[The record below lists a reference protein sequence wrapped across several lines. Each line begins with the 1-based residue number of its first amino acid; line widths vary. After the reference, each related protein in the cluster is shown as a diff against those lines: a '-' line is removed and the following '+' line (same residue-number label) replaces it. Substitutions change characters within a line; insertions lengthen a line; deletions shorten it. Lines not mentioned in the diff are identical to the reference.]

1 MFCLKIGQFKCGC
14 TVFVHPFFFCPFK
27 ENITF
32 YILPNEQENLWN
44 FGFIMEVNN
53 YMRSVTPMKTAK
65 TGYII
70 ISILLC
76 ILGVTLIIFPQ
87 FSSKALGTLCGIIF
101 IVFGIVKLVGYF
113 SKDLFRLAFQF
124 DFEFGI
130 LLFVLGIILL
140 VHPGSLV
147 NFICIAFGIS
157 VLGDGLFKIRI
168 ALEAKKFGIE
178 KWWISFAVAIISAV
192 LGLILIFRPGEGS
205 EVLMIFLGITLLAEG
220 VLSLI
225 TVITMV
231 KIINHQQ
238 PDVIDVQVYDES
250 ED

>member
-1 MFCLKIGQFKCGC
+1 
-14 TVFVHPFFFCPFK
+14 
-27 ENITF
+27 
-32 YILPNEQENLWN
+32 
-44 FGFIMEVNN
+44 
-53 YMRSVTPMKTAK
+53 MRSVTPMKTAK

-76 ILGVTLIIFPQ
+76 ILGITLIVFPQ
-87 FSSKALGTLCGIIF
+87 FSASMLGTLCGIIF
-101 IVFGIVKLVGYF
+101 IAFGLVKLVGYF

-130 LLFVLGIILL
+130 LLIVLGIILL
-140 VHPGSLV
+140 VHPGGLV

-168 ALEAKKFGIE
+168 AGEAKRFGIE
-178 KWWISFAVAIISAV
+178 KWWVSFTAAIISSV

-205 EVLMIFLGITLLAEG
+205 ALLMIFLGLTLLAEG
-220 VLSLI
+220 ILSLS
-225 TVITMV
+225 TVVTMV

-238 PDVIDVQVYDES
+238 PDIIDVQVYEES